1 MNHPARFA
9 APAVLLLALG
19 IAACGGEDE
28 PVRRARASDTPSAT
42 EDTPSKTPTDTA
54 TDTAT
59 ATEQVDAPT
68 TILEYFEQE
77 GITQTA
83 LGPDDGGPVVD
94 LPDLEGWSE
103 SDDYSAEASYGAIV
117 YDAAA
122 DATQPPRVLTL
133 LARVE
138 GPADPARILEHA
150 PGELL
155 GLDGFT
161 ATTEG
166 EASTLGAYDAVQV
179 LGAYSNGGQ
188 DLTIAQKTVV
198 IPDGEALYVLQL
210 NAYAPPGETDVLVT
224 ALQAIDATA
233 TITP

>member
-9 APAVLLLALG
+9 APAVLVLALG
-19 IAACGGEDE
+19 LAACGGDDG
-28 PVRRARASDTPSAT
+28 PDRGTRASDNPSASTGGTPTAPAT
-42 EDTPSKTPTDTA
+42 EDAP
-54 TDTAT
+54 
-59 ATEQVDAPT
+59 EVGAPT

-83 LGPDDGGPVVD
+83 LGPDDDGPVVD
-94 LPDLEGWSE
+94 MPVPDGWST
-103 SDDYSAEASYGAIV
+103 SDDYASEASYGAIV

-122 DATQPPRVLTL
+122 DTTQPPRVLAL
-133 LARVE
+133 LARVD
-138 GPADPARILEHA
+138 GPAEAARILELA

-161 ATTEG
+161 ASDEG

-179 LGAYSNGGQ
+179 FGAYSNGGQ
-188 DLTIAQKTVV
+188 ELTIAQKTVV
-198 IPDGEALYVLQL
+198 IPDGDELHVLQL

-224 ALQAIDATA
+224 ALQEIDTTTA
-233 TITP
+233 ITP